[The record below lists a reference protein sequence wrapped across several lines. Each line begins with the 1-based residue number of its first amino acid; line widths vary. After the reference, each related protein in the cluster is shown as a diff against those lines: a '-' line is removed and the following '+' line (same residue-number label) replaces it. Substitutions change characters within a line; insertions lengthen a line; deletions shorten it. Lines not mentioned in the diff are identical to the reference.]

1 MSTESRSKYESLLY
15 LSVFLFGLI
24 TLATSTR
31 AFSVAP
37 HHWKPSNEIIA
48 TSFSDQILQ
57 PTITAIYTDHMG
69 LLWIGTQQGLYRF
82 DGATRVRYGTD
93 TSEKYQLANSHIR
106 GIAEDSDD
114 NLVIATFGGGILRL
128 NTVSGSFDPV
138 HHKVLGI
145 DPYLLEISKAPN
157 GEIVVAGRSGI
168 HLFSKDLRQHVFSV
182 NRTDF
187 ELDVSY
193 PYDLLI
199 DQAGN
204 IIVGSNSGLYIVRPG
219 ETNIEKLPL
228 EQPVAG
234 IVSITDLDRRRI
246 IIATND
252 GRIIRYNLDTQS
264 SEYSNRISAELTFSV
279 SDILHFSDTVLIA
292 TDNGLFVTDTSME
305 QFQTFT
311 SENSSLSN
319 SSITRLYF
327 DGLIPW
333 IGTYQGLD
341 RLSRIPLDL
350 FNNKSDGI
358 DNDVLSFAEDSH
370 GNILVGTFRG
380 LFIYKIADGEHFSLE
395 ESRAIQLRDERI
407 TTLATNQNRI
417 WVGYQDNGFQILD
430 TASNTTHT
438 PDIPN
443 IRSLAV
449 TKIMHDGTDSTWIA
463 TYNRGLIRHKA
474 GRYEN
479 ITSIP
484 EKSITILYRTESGSL
499 FAASEQNVYK
509 YIRERQEFELI
520 SLKFEATS
528 GTPMILS
535 IGESRRGDLL
545 IGTKDKGLFVWPLSD
560 QGLGLTSLVQFGSDK
575 EIQSA
580 TVYGVLVDDTGTIW
594 ASTQNGLFALS
605 PLGTIKHRLT
615 KFDGLQGNDFNFG
628 ATFKDSIGQIYF
640 GGVNGYNRFNPKY
653 IGFELTKPEIILADL
668 LLFGGDEKNSN
679 ALDST
684 RALELSHLSR
694 KVSFVFSVLDFR
706 NPEKNQF
713 KYILEGFDTE
723 WVESGYNNTATY
735 TNLPPGEYTL
745 RAQGANSAGIWN
757 DVGLSLAVTVLPPPW
772 KTWWAYCIYSV
783 LLYAIARGCK
793 RIYDI
798 HMIKEQALVYAEQ
811 MHRTADRAEDDLQ
824 EYHETQ
830 DELVRSIYKQ
840 NQETLALMRQSFSGA
855 EVSGPHFSRRLEALS
870 ILEECYFYQT
880 DGLLANLR
888 QFTDTLVTRRLPMA
902 TVAQE
907 KICVINNVSENLAP
921 AEIASCIALIT
932 DELLENS
939 LLHGFT
945 SEAPANYIQID
956 FNHEPATK
964 EVGAF
969 YRFCFKD
976 NGVGTP
982 QSVHQ
987 HLGKSSGL
995 GIVYTLAIALDAQV
1009 RFTSK
1014 NGSSI
1019 AIDVPA
1025 P

>member
-1 MSTESRSKYESLLY
+1 MSIESTSKYESLLY

-24 TLATSTR
+24 ALTTPTS

-37 HHWKPSNEIIA
+37 HHWKASNEIIA

-69 LLWIGTQQGLYRF
+69 LLWIGTQQGLYKF

-93 TSEKYQLANSHIR
+93 TSEKYHLMNSHIR
-106 GIAEDSDD
+106 GITEDSDD
-114 NLVIATFGGGILRL
+114 NLVIVTFGGGILRL
-128 NTVSGSFDPV
+128 NRVSGSFGPV
-138 HHKVLGI
+138 DHNILGT
-145 DPYLLEISKAPN
+145 DPYLLDISKAPN

-168 HLFSKDLRQHVFSV
+168 HLFSKDLRQRVFSL
-182 NRTDF
+182 NRSDF

-204 IIVGSNSGLYIVRPG
+204 IVIGSQSGLYIIRKG
-219 ETNIEKLPL
+219 KTNVEKLPL
-228 EQPVAG
+228 EQAAPG
-234 IVSITDLDRRRI
+234 IMSITDLDRSRI
-246 IIATND
+246 IIATNN
-252 GRIIRYNLDTQS
+252 GRIIRYNLDTKS
-264 SEYSNRISAELTFSV
+264 SEYSTRISAELTFSV
-279 SDILHFSDTVLIA
+279 SDILHFANTILIA
-292 TDNGLFVTDTSME
+292 SDNGLFVTDTSME

-319 SSITRLYF
+319 SSVTRLYF

-380 LFIYKIADGEHFSLE
+380 LFIYKISDGEHFRLE
-395 ESRAIQLRDERI
+395 ESKAIQLRDERI
-407 TTLATNQNRI
+407 TTLAADQHRI
-417 WVGYQDNGFQILD
+417 WIGYQDNGFQILD
-430 TASNTTHT
+430 TESNTTHS
-438 PDIPN
+438 PDIPDM
-443 IRSLAV
+443 RSLAV
-449 TKIMHDGTDSTWIA
+449 TKIMHDGIDSTWIA

-484 EKSITILYRTESGSL
+484 EKSITILYRTESGNL
-499 FAASEQNVYK
+499 FAASERNVYM
-509 YIRERQEFELI
+509 YIKERHEFELL
-520 SLKFEATS
+520 SLKFEAIP

-535 IGESRRGDLL
+535 IGESRAGELL
-545 IGTKDKGLFVWPLSD
+545 IGTKDRGLFVWPLSN
-560 QGLGLTSLVQFGSDK
+560 QALGLSRLVQFSSDR

-580 TVYGVLVDDTGTIW
+580 TVYGILVDDTDTIW

-653 IGFELTKPEIILADL
+653 IGFQLTKPEIILADL
-668 LLFGGDEKNSN
+668 LLVGGDENRST

-684 RALELSHLSR
+684 RAIELSHLHR

-735 TNLPPGEYTL
+735 TNLPPGKYTL

-783 LLYAIARGCK
+783 LLYAFARGCK

-798 HMIKEQALVYAEQ
+798 HVIKEQALIYAEQ

-824 EYHETQ
+824 EYHEAQ

-855 EVSGPHFSRRLEALS
+855 EVSGPRYSRRLEALS
-870 ILEECYFYQT
+870 ILEECHFYQA
-880 DGLLANLR
+880 DGLLTNLR
-888 QFTDTLVTRRLPMA
+888 QFTDTLVSRRLPMA

-921 AEIASCIALIT
+921 AKIASCIALIT
-932 DELLENS
+932 DELLEKS

-956 FNHEPATK
+956 FHREPATK
-964 EVGAF
+964 EAGPF

-987 HLGKSSGL
+987 HLGKSSDL
-995 GIVYTLAIALDAQV
+995 DIVYTLAKALDAQV
-1009 RFTSK
+1009 TFASE
-1014 NGSSI
+1014 NGYSI
-1019 AIDVPA
+1019 AIDIPA